1 MSVRSPGTLGVLSA
15 LAFAAVLTSCSSGG
29 TYNGA
34 QDRGFKNESAG
45 ISLAVPQGWHA
56 TARRFTGLLDPRER
70 VVLTSFLV
78 DGDGRSQGCSPDPVL
93 RQLPR
98 SGVAAFLLEYMDVA
112 ARRNVD
118 PRPHRFQLRPPAFGG
133 FECFWPPGGTD
144 AYLFNFGDSGR
155 AFQLLVAV
163 GRDATAETLRAA
175 AEALDSIRIEPCDR
189 PLPSETKPKCRRPLP
204 A

>member
-34 QDRGFKNESAG
+34 QDRGFKDESAG
-45 ISLAVPQGWHA
+45 ISLAVPDNWHA
-56 TARRFTGLLDPRER
+56 TTRRFTGLLDPRER
-70 VVLTSFLV
+70 VVLTSFPTDDV
-78 DGDGRSQGCSPDPVL
+78 FRSRRCSPDTVL
-93 RQLPR
+93 KLMPR
-98 SGVAAFLLEYMDVA
+98 SGVAAFLLEYMDAA

-133 FECFWPPGGTD
+133 FECFWPRGGTD